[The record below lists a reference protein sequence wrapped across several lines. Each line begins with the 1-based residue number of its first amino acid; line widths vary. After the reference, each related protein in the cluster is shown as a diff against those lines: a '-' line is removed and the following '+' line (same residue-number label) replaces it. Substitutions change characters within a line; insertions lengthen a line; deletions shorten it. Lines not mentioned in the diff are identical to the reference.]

1 LDGTRH
7 AQRTDPWQP
16 RSHCCWPPASEGS
29 WKAQARALKHSP
41 HPLSI
46 GLLWGSRL
54 LPVLPSIP
62 PAAAAAGK
70 RGGSHTQNQPEPRT
84 EPECGNL
91 ESSTPPAAPG
101 QKRPDDEWLVDC
113 EKVTRYVC
121 TYMNGRRQA
130 DFHSLAARTG
140 PRPTPDFRPYPDI
153 ESISC
158 ASASRYKRG
167 DATHADRGTTCGPD
181 TLTPVSIPLHAC
193 RGGCHGTRHVD

>member
-16 RSHCCWPPASEGS
+16 RSHCCWAPASEGS

-41 HPLSI
+41 HP
-46 GLLWGSRL
+46 SRL
-54 LPVLPSIP
+54 GCCGSPVSFHQFFLPSP
-62 PAAAAAGK
+62 CCC
-70 RGGSHTQNQPEPRT
+70 REERGSHTQNQPEPRT

-113 EKVTRYVC
+113 EKITGYVC
-121 TYMNGRRQA
+121 TYMDGRGQA

-158 ASASRYKRG
+158 AFASRYKRG

-181 TLTPVSIPLHAC
+181 TLTAASIPLHAC